1 MFARRSLMNTSRIL
15 SGTLLMLVACVLP
28 QAAHA
33 GSALDEAAQRKQL
46 VAGVRYVAPEYKGGM
61 TFRTPDAIDSAL
73 VQELGKRL
81 RLPAS
86 TVRVAPEDAA
96 AALDAGKAHVVLAA
110 VRDDAPV
117 HKSATVIPLDYAV
130 GPMAIMR
137 TDTDIKSWPQLKGR
151 KVCLSEGGLY
161 VGTLAAQYGAV
172 EIVKRAPADS
182 LLAVRTGD
190 CDAAVHDNAMLEELI
205 KLPEWKKFSARLP
218 GIAPR
223 ARLAFIAH
231 KSDAKSA
238 ATLTRIAREWSANR
252 YPDHLVAKAVKHIAF
267 EVYLDQDVPDCH

>member
-1 MFARRSLMNTSRIL
+1 MSASRPLMNASRIL
-15 SGTLLMLVACVLP
+15 SGTSLVLAACVLP

-33 GSALDEAAQRKQL
+33 GGGLDEAAQRKQL
-46 VAGVRYVAPEYKGGM
+46 VAGVRYVDPEYKGGM
-61 TFRTPDAIDSAL
+61 KFRTPDAIDNAL

-86 TVRVAPEDAA
+86 AVRVAPEDAGV
-96 AALDAGKAHVVLAA
+96 ALDAGKAHVVLAA

-190 CDAAVHDNAMLEELI
+190 CDAAVHDNTMLEELI
-205 KLPEWKKFSARLP
+205 RLPEWKKFSARLP
-218 GIAPR
+218 VAAPR
-223 ARLAFIAH
+223 TRLAFIVQ

-238 ATLTRIAREWSANR
+238 AALTRIAREWSANR

>member
-1 MFARRSLMNTSRIL
+1 MIARRPYFRSIL
-15 SGTLLMLVACVLP
+15 RTLL
-28 QAAHA
+28 AAAAGLSLNATHA
-33 GSALDEAAQRKQL
+33 ASALDEAAQRKQV
-46 VAGVRYVAPEYKGGM
+46 VAGIRYVEPEYRGGM
-61 TFRTPDAIDSAL
+61 KFRTPESVDGAL

-86 TVRVAPEDAA
+86 AVRVAPENAA
-96 AALDAGKAHVVLAA
+96 AALGSGTAHVVLAA
-110 VRDDAPV
+110 VREDAPV

-161 VGTLAAQYGAV
+161 AGSLAAQYGAI
-172 EIVKRAPADS
+172 EMIKRAPADS
-182 LLAVRTGD
+182 LLAVRTGE
-190 CDAAVHDNAMLEELI
+190 CDAAVHDNTMLEELI

-218 GIAPR
+218 VVAPR
-223 ARLAFIAH
+223 ATLAFIVP
-231 KSDAKSA
+231 KGDARSA
-238 ATLTRIAREWSANR
+238 AALSRIAKDWSNSR
-252 YPDHLVAKAVKHIAF
+252 YPDHLVAKAVRHIAF